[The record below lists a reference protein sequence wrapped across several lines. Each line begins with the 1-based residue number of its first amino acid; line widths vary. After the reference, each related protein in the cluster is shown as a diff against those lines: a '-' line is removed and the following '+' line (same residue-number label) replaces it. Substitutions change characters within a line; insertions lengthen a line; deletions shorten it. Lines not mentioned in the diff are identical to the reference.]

1 MRASDA
7 APARPPVAI
16 RIRPVSP
23 LAGLSWV
30 RRGARMFAR
39 RPGGFLGLF
48 GLAMLAM
55 VLLVALVPSVLLPF
69 ALAIAPLVSL
79 GFMVATESVH
89 NDLPIRPGVFVEPL
103 ASGPKE
109 RSALAQVGLAY
120 VVAAFA
126 VLMIVQWIDGGEL
139 LRWFAAMRTTV
150 PDSSTPV
157 PNPISERGATAL
169 VVGTGLV
176 ALVSIPLWYAPALV
190 HWGRQRAPQAM
201 FSSIVA
207 LWRTRGAFVV
217 YLLGWWLLSAVVS
230 FVGTLLAAVIGNPQ
244 FEAILMFMVEWVLT
258 AVFYVTLW
266 YGFEDTFEIR
276 PLDEPDAPAP
286 YGSDRAG

>member
-30 RRGARMFAR
+30 RRGVRMFAR

-48 GLAMLAM
+48 GLAMLTMA
-55 VLLVALVPSVLLPF
+55 LLEVLVPVVLLPF

-89 NDLPIRPGVFVEPL
+89 NDLPIRPGAFVEPL
-103 ASGPKE
+103 ASGPRE
-109 RSALAQVGLAY
+109 RSALAQIGLAY
-120 VVAAFA
+120 VVAALA
-126 VLMIVQWIDGGEL
+126 ASMLVHWIDGGEL
-139 LRWFAAMRTTV
+139 ARWLTALGTPM
-150 PDSSTPV
+150 PDGSPPV
-157 PNPISERGATAL
+157 PKPLSERGTTAL
-169 VVGTGLV
+169 VVGASVV

-217 YLLGWWLLSAVVS
+217 YLLGWWVLCTLAMLAAS
-230 FVGTLLAAVIGNPQ
+230 LLAAVVGNAMLGA
-244 FEAILMFMVEWVLT
+244 FLMIVVAWSLT

-286 YGSDRAG
+286 YGSDRPI